1 MCHRF
6 VKKYPTVHEIYV
18 SDLQYLIKTQVRVW
32 VSSSSPF
39 QEKKEK
45 PVHTFLNTRVPKP
58 KVLTG
63 KRIWA
68 IAHLNIISVV

>member
-6 VKKYPTVHEIYV
+6 VTKYPTVHAIYV
-18 SDLQYLIKTQVRVW
+18 SDLPYLMRVW

-39 QEKKEK
+39 QEKKK
-45 PVHTFLNTRVPKP
+45 KHVHTFLNTRVPKA

-63 KRIWA
+63 KRI
-68 IAHLNIISVV
+68 